1 MFAKQ
6 LFVGKRRTRAAMA
19 GKAWG
24 LELGDLACAGG
35 EQTHN
40 SVKVARASV
49 SRALS
54 MSFEVYDSHICEHV
68 PGWLVLLPVT

>member
-1 MFAKQ
+1 M
-6 LFVGKRRTRAAMA
+6 T

-24 LELGDLACAGG
+24 DAGDLGPCAGG
-35 EQTHN
+35 KQTH
-40 SVKVARASV
+40 SPVEVVETSA

-54 MSFEVYDSHICEHV
+54 MSFEVYASHICERV

>member
-1 MFAKQ
+1 M
-6 LFVGKRRTRAAMA
+6 T
-19 GKAWG
+19 GKAG
-24 LELGDLACAGG
+24 GRGERAKDLRPGAGG

-40 SVKVARASV
+40 PVEVVEASV

-54 MSFEVYDSHICEHV
+54 MSFEVYASHICEHV